1 MLGKFHLLAEA
12 HQCCGLNI
20 SGHYTKLGTGTF
32 TKYGLTFITHPSVI
46 LVLHLRS
53 CTHCTKTRLMSR
65 SLQHW
70 WASAVSSMRC
80 KAGVSMQCT
89 MWPTRSPRMLGW
101 HHSDVEL
108 MRTWLAQCSFAPIN
122 IPFLTCLRN
131 MAFLSSSSI
140 FAMSTRLL
148 IRRRSISH
156 TRKNRR
162 RCTHKSWESMVQWLK
177 LPLFTFPF
185 SSQYGLSHG
194 SLTGRGRSSSQTKS
208 TERLL
213 YGY

>member
-1 MLGKFHLLAEA
+1 MLGKFHLLSETKSKS
-12 HQCCGLNI
+12 GLNI
-20 SGHYTKLGTGTF
+20 SGHYTKLGTGMF
-32 TKYGLTFITHPSVI
+32 TKYGLTFITHLSVT
-46 LVLHLRS
+46 LVLHLRN

-70 WASAVSSMRC
+70 WASAMSL
-80 KAGVSMQCT
+80 
-89 MWPTRSPRMLGW
+89 TRSPRMLGW
-101 HHSDVEL
+101 HHSDMEL
-108 MRTWLAQCSFAPIN
+108 MRTWLVQCSFMPIN
-122 IPFLTCLRN
+122 IPFLTCLGN

-140 FAMSTRLL
+140 FVMSTRLL

-162 RCTHKSWESMVQWLK
+162 RHTHKSWESVVQWLK
-177 LPLFTFPF
+177 SPLFMFPF

-194 SLTGRGRSSSQTKS
+194 SSTGRGRTSSQTKS
-208 TERLL
+208 TVGLL

>member
-1 MLGKFHLLAEA
+1 MH
-12 HQCCGLNI
+12 
-20 SGHYTKLGTGTF
+20 SDS
-32 TKYGLTFITHPSVI
+32 LTFITHPSVI
-46 LVLHLRS
+46 LISHLRN

-70 WASAVSSMRC
+70 QASAMSSTRC

-89 MWPTRSPRMLGW
+89 MWSTGLPRMLGW
-101 HHSDVEL
+101 HHSDMEL
-108 MRTWLAQCSFAPIN
+108 IRTWLVQHSFTPIN
-122 IPFLTCLRN
+122 IPLLMCLGN

-140 FAMSTRLL
+140 FAMYTRLL

-162 RCTHKSWESMVQWLK
+162 RHTHKSWESVVQWLK

-194 SLTGRGRSSSQTKS
+194 SSTGRGRTSSQTKS
-208 TERLL
+208 TVGLL